1 MGFWES
7 LLGGG
12 GGNSSSGGNG
22 SGSPGASGGDSYR
35 KEQNTYGPYG
45 NLSRSE
51 YQSQYGGRDPAPV
64 DRSGDQGGD
73 QGGGGSSGGGQAKP
87 KTIAELLAEFDVSQF
102 VPKTPAISYLPFY
115 NAIPLDYSNT
125 AGPQSPALGM
135 NYGQMVQQSLLAAP
149 QPSMPS
155 GILGPSMQTQTP
167 LTAPISYEDFLR
179 YYRGGQ

>member
-1 MGFWES
+1 MSFSDFMGS

-12 GGNSSSGGNG
+12 ATDR
-22 SGSPGASGGDSYR
+22 ASGMAAERGDGGFS
-35 KEQNTYGPYG
+35 YGPYG
-45 NLSRSE
+45 NLSRAE
-51 YQSQYGGRDPAPV
+51 YQQQYGGRDRAPV
-64 DRSGDQGGD
+64 DRSGGQGDG
-73 QGGGGSSGGGQAKP
+73 QGGGKAKP
-87 KTIAELLAEFDVSQF
+87 KTIDELMAEFDVSQY
-102 VPKTPAISYLPFY
+102 VPTTPATSYMPFY

-125 AGPQSPALGM
+125 SGPQSPATQM
-135 NYGQMVQQSLLAAP
+135 DIGQMVQQSLLAAP

>member
-35 KEQNTYGPYG
+35 NEQNTYGPYG
-45 NLSRSE
+45 NLSQSE
-51 YQSQYGGRDPAPV
+51 YRQQYGGGGNGDAPAQ
-64 DRSGDQGGD
+64 RRGG
-73 QGGGGSSGGGQAKP
+73 QGGGQAKP
-87 KTIAELLAEFDVSQF
+87 KTIDELMAEFDVSQY
-102 VPKTPAISYLPFY
+102 VPTAPATSYLPFY

-125 AGPQSPALGM
+125 AGPQSPATQM
-135 NYGQMVQQSLLAAP
+135 DYGQMVQQSLLAAP

>member
-12 GGNSSSGGNG
+12 SSGGNNADYIGGSDMGGYTG
-22 SGSPGASGGDSYR
+22 SGNN
-35 KEQNTYGPYG
+35 QNTYGPG
-45 NLSRSE
+45 GDMSRAE
-51 YQSQYGGRDPAPV
+51 YQQQYGGRDRAPV
-64 DRSGDQGGD
+64 DRSGGSRGG
-73 QGGGGSSGGGQAKP
+73 QGGGKAKP
-87 KTIAELLAEFDVSQF
+87 KTIDELMAEFDVSQY
-102 VPKTPAISYLPFY
+102 VPTTPATSYMPFY
-115 NAIPLDYSNT
+115 NAIPLNYADT
-125 AGPQSPALGM
+125 RGPQSRALGM
-135 NYGQMVQQSLLAAP
+135 DFGNMVQQSLLAAP

>member
-1 MGFWES
+1 MSVSDFIGS

-12 GGNSSSGGNG
+12 YQNQGRG
-22 SGSPGASGGDSYR
+22 SGVVDRYDSYGAGGVY
-35 KEQNTYGPYG
+35 NTYGPYG
-45 NLSRSE
+45 NLSQSE
-51 YQSQYGGRDPAPV
+51 YRQQYGGGGNGDAPAQ
-64 DRSGDQGGD
+64 RRGG
-73 QGGGGSSGGGQAKP
+73 QGGGKAKP
-87 KTIAELLAEFDVSQF
+87 KTIDELMAEFDVSQY
-102 VPKTPAISYLPFY
+102 VPTAPATSYLPFY

-125 AGPQSPALGM
+125 AGPQSPATQM
-135 NYGQMVQQSLLAAP
+135 DIGQMVQQSLLAAP

>member
-1 MGFWES
+1 MSFSDFIGS

-12 GGNSSSGGNG
+12 GGNNADYIGGSDMGGYTG
-22 SGSPGASGGDSYR
+22 SGNN
-35 KEQNTYGPYG
+35 QNTYGPYG
-45 NLSRSE
+45 NMSRAE
-51 YQSQYGGRDPAPV
+51 YQQQYGGRGDVPAQ
-64 DRSGDQGGD
+64 RRGG
-73 QGGGGSSGGGQAKP
+73 QGGGKAKP
-87 KTIAELLAEFDVSQF
+87 KTIDELMAEFDVSQY
-102 VPKTPAISYLPFY
+102 VPTAPATSYMPFY

-125 AGPQSPALGM
+125 AGPQSAATQMDFG
-135 NYGQMVQQSLLAAP
+135 NMVQQSLLAAP

>member
-1 MGFWES
+1 MGFSDFIGS

-12 GGNSSSGGNG
+12 GGNNADYIGGSDMGGYTG
-22 SGSPGASGGDSYR
+22 SGNN
-35 KEQNTYGPYG
+35 QNTYGPYG
-45 NLSRSE
+45 NLSQAE
-51 YQSQYGGRDPAPV
+51 YRQQYGGRDRAPV
-64 DRSGDQGGD
+64 DRSGGSRDG
-73 QGGGGSSGGGQAKP
+73 QGGGKAKP
-87 KTIAELLAEFDVSQF
+87 KTIDELMAEFDVSQY
-102 VPKTPAISYLPFY
+102 VPTAPATSYLPFY

-125 AGPQSPALGM
+125 AGPQSPATQM
-135 NYGQMVQQSLLAAP
+135 DYGQMVQQSLLAAP

>member
-1 MGFWES
+1 MGQALMS
-7 LLGGG
+7 
-12 GGNSSSGGNG
+12 GN

-45 NLSRSE
+45 NMSRSE
-51 YQSQYGGRDPAPV
+51 YQSQYGGRDQPQEQL
-64 DRSGDQGGD
+64 RND
-73 QGGGGSSGGGQAKP
+73 QGGGQGGGQAKP
-87 KTIAELLAEFDVSQF
+87 KTIDELMAEFDVSQY
-102 VPKTPAISYLPFY
+102 VPTTPAISYLPFY